1 MSLDTLLLL
10 GLLAGLVWF
19 WADSARA
26 REQMLERCR
35 SLCDELNLQLLD
47 QTVSLEKLRLGRG
60 PHGNV
65 ELRRWYVFEY
75 STDGADRWQGNAQRQ
90 GREVTFI
97 HMAHPQGPI
106 IIRDDLLQHR

>member
-26 REQMLERCR
+26 REQMLKRCR
-35 SLCDELNLQLLD
+35 SLCEELNLQLLD
-47 QTVSLEKLRLGRG
+47 QTVSLKKLRLTRG

-65 ELRRWYVFEY
+65 ELRRWYAFEY
-75 STDGADRWQGNAQRQ
+75 SIDGADRWQGSAQRR
-90 GREVTFI
+90 GREVTCI

-106 IIRDDLLQHR
+106 IIRDGLPLDH